1 MLCDLKQGRT
11 ASDELEP
18 SVLEYFDASVTN
30 NVTAAEILTA
40 AATPVAQAVSA
51 QIPGAAL
58 GVVTTDGDRAVE
70 VFGLA
75 QSEPDPVPLCRAT
88 WFDLASL
95 TKVLFTTPEILHLV
109 SQGHV
114 GLDDPLTRAIPDL
127 RQYHRDAAERRLTFR
142 QCLCHQTHLP
152 AVEPL
157 YTYGLDPSTL
167 RAFILQRVWQAGPPV
182 YSDINFMLLGIAIER
197 LTGCKLTDLE
207 LPPGLAW
214 SPDPSETAATERC
227 TWRGRMMRGEV
238 HDENAFALGGAAGHA
253 GLFGTIDGVLDA
265 AHRFLQG
272 VDPWVPELRARQ
284 TATRCLGWEARHE
297 GWSGGNACSEETI
310 GHTGFTGTGV
320 WIDFARGLAWTL
332 LTNRI
337 HPTRHRDTGIE
348 ALRSKVGD
356 LIVGRVS

>member
-1 MLCDLKQGRT
+1 M
-11 ASDELEP
+11 
-18 SVLEYFDASVTN
+18 
-30 NVTAAEILTA
+30 TAAQILA
-40 AATPVAQAVSA
+40 AAVAPVVQAVPA

-58 GVVTTDGDRAVE
+58 GIVTAAGDRAVE

-75 QSEPDPVPLCRAT
+75 QREPSPVPIGRAT

-95 TKVLFTTPEILHLV
+95 TKVLFTTPSILHLV
-109 SQGHV
+109 SRGDIT
-114 GLDDPLTRAIPDL
+114 LDDPLTRAIPDL

-142 QCLCHQTHLP
+142 QCLSHQTHLP

-157 YTYGLDPSTL
+157 YTYGLDPNTL

-197 LTGCKLTDLE
+197 LKACQLADLE
-207 LPPGLAW
+207 LPPGLTW
-214 SPDPSETAATERC
+214 HPDPSETAATERC
-227 TWRGRMMRGEV
+227 TWRGRVMRGEV

-253 GLFGTIDGVLDA
+253 GLFGTIDGVLDVA
-265 AHRFLQG
+265 QRLLEG
-272 VDPWVPELRARQ
+272 VDPWLSELRTRQ

-297 GWSGGNACSEETI
+297 GWSGGNACSEATI

-332 LTNRI
+332 LTNRV
-337 HPTRHRDTGIE
+337 HPTRHRDTGIDT
-348 ALRSKVGD
+348 LRRKVGD
-356 LIVGRVS
+356 LIVGQVA